1 MTLYASLVS
10 ILMVVVAAGFV
21 AMPFFSTEAG
31 AAGGATD
38 DSVVLRA
45 PGARQ
50 MFERQKVDAYSAIK
64 EAEFDYQ
71 MGKLSDADF
80 KLVRDK
86 YAAQALEAITALDTV
101 SVERAR
107 QVKEAR
113 REGRHPA
120 RIAFCPICGR
130 GVPPRANFC
139 PACGQS
145 LAEAVA

>member
-1 MTLYASLVS
+1 MTLFASIV
-10 ILMVVVAAGFV
+10 IVVAAAAFV
-21 AMPFFSTEAG
+21 AMPFFG
-31 AAGGATD
+31 AEPVGDDGGGAT
-38 DSVVLRA
+38 VMRA

-50 MFERQKVDAYSAIK
+50 MFERQKVDAYAAIK

-71 MGKLSDADF
+71 MGKLSDVDF

-86 YAAQALEAITALDTV
+86 YAGQALEAIAALDTA
-101 SVERAR
+101 SVAHTR
-107 QVKEAR
+107 QLKETR
-113 REGRHPA
+113 RPT

-145 LAEAVA
+145 LSEAVA